1 MMLFSL
7 SNIFSQQADLILA
20 LLIAILNMNLI
31 EFNGEYFLQIEGLG
45 MGTSLAPT
53 LANIYVGCLEKQCRI
68 LLSTALILYLC
79 YIDDIL
85 AIWDGDMASAL
96 LFIDQ
101 INNMAPS
108 LKVSKLISNSENHL
122 WMLLFIKDRDLLM
135 LVFLTPKFIKNP

>member
-68 LLSTALILYLC
+68 LLSTALILYLR

-101 INNMAPS
+101 INYY
-108 LKVSKLISNSENHL
+108 LQRL
-122 WMLLFIKDRDLLM
+122 LLFSIPYHIQ
-135 LVFLTPKFIKNP
+135 TPISISYHSIFRF

>member
-1 MMLFSL
+1 
-7 SNIFSQQADLILA
+7 
-20 LLIAILNMNLI
+20 MNLI
-31 EFNGEYFLQIEGLG
+31 EFNGEYFLHIEGLG
-45 MGTSLAPT
+45 MGTSLAQT

-68 LLSTALILYLC
+68 LLSTALILYLR

-108 LKVSKLISNSENHL
+108 LKVSKLISNPENHFMNVTIYKGQRFIDAGIL
-122 WMLLFIKDRDLLM
+122 DTKVYQKPIHLYLYIIFSSEEPLHSKKGLLK
-135 LVFLTPKFIKNP
+135 T